1 MMTSKKKLECKLF
14 EAQGKFL
21 DLLYYLTIS
30 LTGVVLIWKC
40 DKNLVPSPLIAKKKK
55 KNVQHWK

>member
-21 DLLYYLTIS
+21 DCYYIIS
-30 LTGVVLIWKC
+30 QYL
-40 DKNLVPSPLIAKKKK
+40 
-55 KNVQHWK
+55 

>member
-30 LTGVVLIWKC
+30 LTGVVLI
-40 DKNLVPSPLIAKKKK
+40 
-55 KNVQHWK
+55 